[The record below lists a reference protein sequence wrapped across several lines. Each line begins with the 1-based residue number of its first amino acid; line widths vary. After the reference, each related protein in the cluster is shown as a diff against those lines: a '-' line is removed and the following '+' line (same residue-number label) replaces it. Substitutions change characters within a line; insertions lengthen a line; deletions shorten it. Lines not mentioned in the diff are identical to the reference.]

1 MQQVLTGFAVVVIVI
16 AVGWVL
22 ARRGLLGDGAR
33 RAMASFVYL
42 VATPAL
48 LFDRIIHSDPA
59 ALLSTGFLIASV
71 SAVLVGLLFFLFSR
85 LLLRKRPADSIIGM
99 LASSYVNAGNLGIP
113 LAAYILGDAA
123 AVVPVILFQVAL
135 YAPVSLTALD
145 LLHRR
150 RPGGSGRLLRD
161 ALLVPATNPM
171 LVAATVAMAVAFA
184 GVPVPVVVAE
194 PVSLLAGAAVPLALV
209 VFGMSLTGAR
219 VRLSADVVAAVVAK
233 NLLQP
238 LVAGLLAGPVLG
250 LAGPALL
257 AAVVLAAL
265 PTAQNVLTYAL
276 RFNVGERLA
285 RDAGVVSTLVSLPVL
300 VVVSVLLG

>member
-59 ALLSTGFLIASV
+59 ALLSTGFFIASV
-71 SAVLVGLLFFLFSR
+71 SALLVGLLFFLFSR

-135 YAPVSLTALD
+135 YAPVSLTVLD
-145 LLHRR
+145 LLRRR

-171 LVAATVAMAVAFA
+171 LVAAVVAMAVAFA